1 MANCKPYLLILAV
14 GFVSFA
20 EEYESSP
27 SACNSSLVISI
38 ATRDADNCDF
48 CGATKKL
55 RLETNDL
62 RKEVE
67 ALRNQT
73 NQIQQGLASNDYDLY
88 FTNVGT
94 SDYVI
99 HHGLQITSAFT
110 ICFRVRTNDKTGNDR
125 AVVSYSLLTNF
136 NEIRV
141 NKMSAIQLFIN
152 EQVVKSGVSVNDGK
166 WHHVC
171 TSWESADGSWNLYKD
186 GSLGASGSRFKTGY
200 KTKTDGIL
208 IIGQEQDA
216 FGGRFDSNQ
225 NYIGELTGLNI
236 WNRVLSPNEIANMSK
251 SCHLGEGNVKK
262 WSDFKVG
269 IRGNVRVITPS
280 ACKV

>member
-1 MANCKPYLLILAV
+1 MRSIIIFANIVSRNLQQFVILHRFDSKETVLFYLFPYL
-14 GFVSFA
+14 
-20 EEYESSP
+20 
-27 SACNSSLVISI
+27 
-38 ATRDADNCDF
+38 R
-48 CGATKKL
+48 
-55 RLETNDL
+55 
-62 RKEVE
+62 RK
-67 ALRNQT
+67 T
-73 NQIQQGLASNDYDLY
+73 
-88 FTNVGT
+88 
-94 SDYVI
+94 
-99 HHGLQITSAFT
+99 
-110 ICFRVRTNDKTGNDR
+110 
-125 AVVSYSLLTNF
+125 
-136 NEIRV
+136 
-141 NKMSAIQLFIN
+141 
-152 EQVVKSGVSVNDGK
+152 GVSVNDGK

-269 IRGNVRVITPS
+269 IRGNVMVITPS
-280 ACKV
+280 ACEV

>member
-1 MANCKPYLLILAV
+1 MANCKPYFLILAV
-14 GFVSFA
+14 VFVSFV

-27 SACNSSLVISI
+27 AACHCSPVISL

-48 CGATKKL
+48 CRATKKL

-73 NQIQQGLASNDYDLY
+73 NQIQRGLPSNDYDLY
-88 FTNVGT
+88 FTNAGT
-94 SDYVI
+94 SDYII

-110 ICFRVRTNDKTGNDR
+110 ICFRVRTNDKTGGHR
-125 AVVSYSLLTNF
+125 VFVSYSLLRNF
-136 NEIRV
+136 NEILV
-141 NKMSAIQLFIN
+141 EKMSAIQLLIN
-152 EQVVKSGVSVNDGK
+152 EQAVKTNVSVNDGK

-186 GSLGASGSRFKTGY
+186 GSLEACGSRLKTGY

-208 IIGQEQDA
+208 TIGQEQDA
-216 FGGRFDSNQ
+216 FGGRFDSTQ
-225 NYIGELTGLNI
+225 SYIGELTGLNI

-251 SCHLGEGNVKK
+251 SCHLEEGNVKK

-280 ACKV
+280 ACEV

>member
-1 MANCKPYLLILAV
+1 MANCRLCFLLLVAV
-14 GFVSFA
+14 LVSFA
-20 EEYESSP
+20 EAHECSP
-27 SACNSSLVISI
+27 TACHCSPVVSFSM
-38 ATRDADNCDF
+38 RDAEKCDL
-48 CGATKKL
+48 CEATKKL
-55 RLETNDL
+55 QLDMNDM
-62 RKEVE
+62 RKELE
-67 ALRNQT
+67 AMKNQSNQT
-73 NQIQQGLASNDYDLY
+73 QPGLPSNDYDLY
-88 FTNVGT
+88 FTNAAT

-99 HHGLQITSAFT
+99 HHGLQISSAFT
-110 ICFRVRTNDKTGNDR
+110 ICFRVRTTDKTGNDR
-125 AVVSYSLLTNF
+125 TVVSYSLLRNF
-136 NEIRV
+136 NEIVV

-152 EQVVKSGVSVNDGK
+152 ERVVKTGVSVNDGK

-186 GSLGASGSRFKTGY
+186 GSLGASGSRLKTGY

-236 WNRVLSPNEIANMSK
+236 WDRVLSPNEITNMSK

-280 ACKV
+280 ACEV